1 MVTWTQEEIE
11 QVIEKVKELSVKDSA
26 FRKLCLENPN
36 EAIKKAA
43 GKEVPAGI
51 VIKFIENVGAHMT
64 IVLPDAPVSGELSYD
79 ALEGV
84 AGGVTQT
91 GTQGGAQSG
100 RQPNY
105 PKAFGW

>member
-1 MVTWTQEEIE
+1 MVEWTQEEIE

-43 GKEVPAGI
+43 GKEIPAGI

-64 IVLPDAPVSGELSYD
+64 IVLPDAPASGELSD
-79 ALEGV
+79 NDLESV
-84 AGGVTQT
+84 AGGATT
-91 GTQGGAQSG
+91 NPPGYRPSS
-100 RQPNY
+100 
-105 PKAFGW
+105 FGY

>member
-1 MVTWTQEEIE
+1 MATWTQEEVA
-11 QVIEKVKELSVKDSA
+11 QVIEKVKELSVKDSG

-43 GKEVPAGI
+43 GKEVPTGI
-51 VIKFIENVGAHMT
+51 VIKFIENVDAHMT
-64 IVLPDAPVSGELSYD
+64 IVLPDAPVSGELSDD

-84 AGGVTQT
+84 AGGVTQ
-91 GTQGGAQSG
+91 GLPQGSALGGQ
-100 RQPNY
+100 RPYY